1 MSDQVRHYNFLFT
14 VRFVGICP
22 TSSER
27 CKKQFRGEPST
38 YTHFSLAEHMEG
50 DSSQV
55 EMKLSNSEIDSE
67 VGNSMGEPRDPRI
80 MKPKHSP
87 KNICFMIVCTLL
99 IFLIGFLLGYLS
111 YRGRMQTK
119 GQSCSNA
126 DSDPCGTAEEL
137 PSKDDSDT
145 TLEATQPFLE
155 WKQLKELLK
164 DKFLVSSFESRIRD
178 FSVSREAGSE
188 GDQRLALTVYN
199 EFKRFGL
206 HSVWNDEHYVKLQ
219 SLGST
224 PNRVTLLASGTTE
237 IIESPKG
244 YLAYS
249 AAGQATGKLVY
260 ANYGREEDFKMLKS
274 MNIGVNGSVV
284 IVRGGK
290 ICFAAKG
297 KLVYANYGREEDFKM
312 LKSMNIGVN
321 GSVVIVRGGKICFA
335 AKVANAQKV
344 KAAAVLIYLDPADY
358 ANMPVDT
365 DVFGHVHLGT
375 GDPYTPGFPSFNHT
389 QFPPAQSS
397 GLPSIPAQTI
407 TTNSARRLLSKM
419 TGQLAPSEWKG
430 TLSPPYNLGNDDNV
444 QVKVE
449 VNNVVAEKMIHNVFG
464 VIKGLTD
471 PEHYVVI
478 GAQRDSWGPGVAKS
492 AVGTSL
498 LVEMAKALS
507 DLVVKDGY
515 KPRRSIVFA
524 SWSAGDF
531 GSVGATE
538 WLEGYLS
545 VLHRKAFAYIN
556 LDAAVLGSQTFKAS
570 ASPMLYTLLGNTL
583 KEVSSPLDSSKTLYQ
598 NVGGDSWEKQTIVPM
613 TMDDASYAFQ
623 AFSGIPSVSFSF
635 TNDGDTYPY
644 FGTKE
649 DNLSNL
655 NARTGN
661 RIDDIARAAANVAGQ
676 MVLRLTHDH
685 QLSLDF
691 DRYNGELYS
700 FVFKINRFAKQLKKA
715 GLTVKWL
722 SSARGD
728 FDRAT
733 ETLKNNILN
742 SDLNNAGICRAINE
756 RIMMVEYHFLSPYA
770 SPKDTPFRHI
780 FYGSGPHTLMS
791 LLENLNLLNNNTT
804 NLNMDVLRNQLALA
818 TWTIQGAANAL
829 SGDIWD
835 IDNEF

>member
-1 MSDQVRHYNFLFT
+1 
-14 VRFVGICP
+14 
-22 TSSER
+22 
-27 CKKQFRGEPST
+27 FRGEPST
-38 YTHFSLAEHMEG
+38 YTRFSLAQNMEG
-50 DSSQV
+50 DNSQV
-55 EMKLSNSEIDSE
+55 EMKLSNSEMDDE
-67 VGNSMGEPRDPRI
+67 VGNSMGGHREPRI
-80 MKPKHSP
+80 MKPKRSP
-87 KNICFMIVCTLL
+87 KNIFFLIVCTLL
-99 IFLIGFLLGYLS
+99 IFLIGFLIGYLS
-111 YRGRMQTK
+111 YRGRMPTK
-119 GQSCSNA
+119 DQSCSNA
-126 DSDPCGTAEEL
+126 DSVPCGTAEEL
-137 PSKDDSDT
+137 LSEDGSDT
-145 TLEATQPFLE
+145 TLEAAQPGLE

-164 DKFLVSSFESRIRD
+164 AKFLESDFECRIRAC
-178 FSVSREAGSE
+178 SVNREAGSE
-188 GDQRLALTVYN
+188 GDQNLALTVYN

-206 HSVWNDEHYVKLQ
+206 HSFWNDEHYVKLQ

-224 PNRVTLLASGTTE
+224 PNRVTILGSET
-237 IIESPKG
+237 IEVPKG

-249 AAGQATGKLVY
+249 ASGQATGKLVY
-260 ANYGREEDFKMLKS
+260 ANYGREEDFKKLTS

-290 ICFAAKG
+290 ICFAT
-297 KLVYANYGREEDFKM
+297 
-312 LKSMNIGVN
+312 
-321 GSVVIVRGGKICFA
+321 
-335 AKVANAQKV
+335 KVANAQKV

-358 ANMPVDT
+358 DNMPEDT

-407 TTNSARRLLSKM
+407 TTNSARVLLSKM
-419 TGQLAPSEWKG
+419 RGQSAPLEWKG
-430 TLSPPYNLGNDDNV
+430 TLSSTYNLGGDENV

-464 VIKGLTD
+464 VIKGLID
-471 PEHYVVI
+471 PDHYVVI

-498 LVEMAKALS
+498 LLEMAKALS

-515 KPRRSIVFA
+515 KPKRSIIFA

-545 VLHRKAFAYIN
+545 MLHLKALAYIN

-598 NVGGDSWEKQTIVPM
+598 KAGAENWEKQTIVPM
-613 TMDDASYAFQ
+613 TMDDTSYAFQ
-623 AFSGIPSVSFSF
+623 AFSGIPSVSFKF
-635 TNDGDTYPY
+635 TNDGDYPY
-644 FGTKE
+644 FGTRE
-649 DNLSNL
+649 DNLNNL
-655 NARTGN
+655 ITRTGN
-661 RIDDIARAAANVAGQ
+661 KVADIARAAANVAGQ

-700 FVFKINRFAKQLKKA
+700 SVFKINRFAKQLKKA
-715 GLTVKWL
+715 GLTIKWL
-722 SSARGD
+722 FSARGD

-733 ETLKNNILN
+733 ETLKNDILN
-742 SDLNNAGICRAINE
+742 SDLNDAGICRAINE
-756 RIMMVEYHFLSPYA
+756 RIMRVEYHFLSPYV

-780 FYGSGPHTLMS
+780 FYGSGPHTLKS
-791 LLENLNLLNNNTT
+791 LLENLNLLNSNPSY
-804 NLNMDVLRNQLALA
+804 LNMDDLRNQLALA

>member
-1 MSDQVRHYNFLFT
+1 MDTARSTIYNL
-14 VRFVGICP
+14 
-22 TSSER
+22 
-27 CKKQFRGEPST
+27 FRGEPST
-38 YTHFSLAEHMEG
+38 YTRFSLAQHMEG
-50 DSSQV
+50 DNSQV
-55 EMKLSNSEIDSE
+55 EMKLSNSEMDDE
-67 VGNSMGEPRDPRI
+67 VGNSMGGHRDPRI
-80 MKPKHSP
+80 MKPKRSP
-87 KNICFMIVCTLL
+87 KSICFMIVCTLL
-99 IFLIGFLLGYLS
+99 IFLIGFLIGYLS
-111 YRGRMQTK
+111 YRGRMPTREQ
-119 GQSCSNA
+119 GCSNA
-126 DSDPCGTAEEL
+126 DSVSCGTIEEL
-137 PSKDDSDT
+137 LSEDDSDT
-145 TLEATQPFLE
+145 TLEAAQPVLE

-164 DKFLVSSFESRIRD
+164 NKFLVSSFESRIRA
-178 FSVSREAGSE
+178 FSANHEAGSE
-188 GDQRLALTVYN
+188 GDQKLALSVYN
-199 EFKRFGL
+199 EFKNIGL
-206 HSVWNDEHYVKLQ
+206 DSVWNDEHYVKLQ

-224 PNRVTLLASGTTE
+224 PNKVTFLGSGIPE
-237 IIESPKG
+237 VIEVPKG

-260 ANYGREEDFKMLKS
+260 ANYGREEDLKKLTS
-274 MNIGVNGSVV
+274 LDITVNGSVV
-284 IVRGGK
+284 IVRGGQ
-290 ICFAAKG
+290 I
-297 KLVYANYGREEDFKM
+297 
-312 LKSMNIGVN
+312 S
-321 GSVVIVRGGKICFA
+321 FA

-358 ANMPVDT
+358 NMPENT

-407 TTNSARRLLSKM
+407 TTNSARRLMSKM
-419 TGQLAPSEWKG
+419 TGQPAPSEWKG

-449 VNNVVAEKMIHNVFG
+449 VNNEVAEKRILNVFG
-464 VIKGLTD
+464 VVKGLID
-471 PEHYVVI
+471 PDHYVVI

-498 LVEMAKALS
+498 LVEMAKALL
-507 DLVVKDGY
+507 DLVVK
-515 KPRRSIVFA
+515 
-524 SWSAGDF
+524 
-531 GSVGATE
+531 
-538 WLEGYLS
+538 
-545 VLHRKAFAYIN
+545 
-556 LDAAVLGSQTFKAS
+556 GSQTFKAS

-583 KEVSSPLDSSKTLYQ
+583 KEVSAPLDSSKTLYQ
-598 NVGGDSWEKQTIVPM
+598 KLGADSWEKQTIVPM
-613 TMDDASYAFQ
+613 AMDDASYAFQ
-623 AFSGIPSVSFSF
+623 AFSGIPSLSFRF
-635 TNDGDTYPY
+635 TNDGVYPY

-649 DNLSNL
+649 DNWSNL

-700 FVFKINRFAKQLKKA
+700 SVLKINRFAKQLKKA
-715 GLTVKWL
+715 GLTIKWL

-733 ETLKNNILN
+733 ETLKNDILN
-742 SDLNNAGICRAINE
+742 SDLNDAEMCRAINE
-756 RIMMVEYHFLSPYA
+756 RIMRVEYHFLSPYV

-780 FYGSGPHTLMS
+780 FYGSGPHTLKS
-791 LLENLNLLNNNTT
+791 LIENLNLLNGNT
-804 NLNMDVLRNQLALA
+804 LDLDMDVLRNQLALA

>member
-1 MSDQVRHYNFLFT
+1 MLYVQAGTDVLVFIFLFNKRT
-14 VRFVGICP
+14 AV
-22 TSSER
+22 E
-27 CKKQFRGEPST
+27 FREEPST
-38 YTHFSLAEHMEG
+38 YTRFSLAEHMEG

-126 DSDPCGTAEEL
+126 DSNLCGTAEEL

-145 TLEATQPFLE
+145 TLEYTQPFLE

-164 DKFLVSSFESRIRD
+164 DKFLVSSFISRIRD

-199 EFKRFGL
+199 EFKRCGL

-224 PNRVTLLASGTTE
+224 PNRVTLLASGTNET
-237 IIESPKG
+237 IENPKG

-274 MNIGVNGSVV
+274 MNISVNGSVV

-290 ICFAAKG
+290 I
-297 KLVYANYGREEDFKM
+297 
-312 LKSMNIGVN
+312 S
-321 GSVVIVRGGKICFA
+321 FA

-444 QVKVE
+444 QVEVE

-507 DLVVKDGY
+507 DMVVKDGY

-545 VLHRKAFAYIN
+545 VLHLKAFAYIN

-583 KEVSSPLDSSKTLYQ
+583 KE
-598 NVGGDSWEKQTIVPM
+598 
-613 TMDDASYAFQ
+613 
-623 AFSGIPSVSFSF
+623 
-635 TNDGDTYPY
+635 NDGDTYPY

-655 NARTGN
+655 NSRTGN

-691 DRYNGELYS
+691 DRYNGELFS
-700 FVFKINRFAKQLKKA
+700 FVLKINRFAKQLKKA

-756 RIMMVEYHFLSPYA
+756 RIMMVEYHFLSPYV

-780 FYGSGPHTLMS
+780 LYGSGPHTLMS
-791 LLENLNLLNNNTT
+791 LLENLNLLNNTIT

>member
-1 MSDQVRHYNFLFT
+1 MDTARSTIYNLFH
-14 VRFVGICP
+14 
-22 TSSER
+22 
-27 CKKQFRGEPST
+27 GEPST
-38 YTHFSLAEHMEG
+38 YTRFSLAQHMEG
-50 DSSQV
+50 DNSQV
-55 EMKLSNSEIDSE
+55 EMKLSNSEMDDE
-67 VGNSMGEPRDPRI
+67 VGNSMGGHRDPRI
-80 MKPKHSP
+80 MKPKRSP
-87 KNICFMIVCTLL
+87 KSICFMIVCTLL
-99 IFLIGFLLGYLS
+99 IFLIGFLIGYLS
-111 YRGRMQTK
+111 YRGRMPTREQ
-119 GQSCSNA
+119 GCSNA
-126 DSDPCGTAEEL
+126 DSVSCGTIEEL
-137 PSKDDSDT
+137 LSEDDSDT
-145 TLEATQPFLE
+145 TLEAAQPVLE

-164 DKFLVSSFESRIRD
+164 SKFLVSSFESRIRA
-178 FSVSREAGSE
+178 FSANHEAGSE
-188 GDQRLALTVYN
+188 GDQKLALSVYN
-199 EFKRFGL
+199 EFKNIGL
-206 HSVWNDEHYVKLQ
+206 DSVWNDEHYVKLQ

-224 PNRVTLLASGTTE
+224 PNKVTFLGSGIPE
-237 IIESPKG
+237 VIEVPKG

-260 ANYGREEDFKMLKS
+260 ANYGREEDFKKLTS
-274 MNIGVNGSVV
+274 LDITVNGSVV
-284 IVRGGK
+284 IVRGGQ
-290 ICFAAKG
+290 I
-297 KLVYANYGREEDFKM
+297 
-312 LKSMNIGVN
+312 S
-321 GSVVIVRGGKICFA
+321 FA

-358 ANMPVDT
+358 NMPENT

-407 TTNSARRLLSKM
+407 TTNSARRLMSKM
-419 TGQLAPSEWKG
+419 TGQPAPSEWKG

-444 QVKVE
+444 QVEVE
-449 VNNVVAEKMIHNVFG
+449 VNNEVAEKRILNVFG
-464 VIKGLTD
+464 VVKGLID
-471 PEHYVVI
+471 PDHYVVI

-515 KPRRSIVFA
+515 KPRRSIIFA

-545 VLHRKAFAYIN
+545 MLHLKAFAYIN

-583 KEVSSPLDSSKTLYQ
+583 KEVSAPLDSSKTLYQ
-598 NVGGDSWEKQTIVPM
+598 KLGADSWEKQTIVPM
-613 TMDDASYAFQ
+613 AMDDASYAFQ
-623 AFSGIPSVSFSF
+623 AFSGIPSLSFRF
-635 TNDGDTYPY
+635 TNDGVYPY

-649 DNLSNL
+649 DNWSNL

-700 FVFKINRFAKQLKKA
+700 SVLKINRFAKQLKKA
-715 GLTVKWL
+715 GLTIKWL

-733 ETLKNNILN
+733 ETLKNDILN
-742 SDLNNAGICRAINE
+742 SDLNDAEMCRAINE
-756 RIMMVEYHFLSPYA
+756 RIMRVEYHFLSPYV

-780 FYGSGPHTLMS
+780 FYGSGPHTLKS
-791 LLENLNLLNNNTT
+791 LIENLNLLNVLLLECLIYLYGKLLIISVGSAIAPFKNVSVGDKIVC
-804 NLNMDVLRNQLALA
+804 LNFGYGVK
-818 TWTIQGAANAL
+818 
-829 SGDIWD
+829 
-835 IDNEF
+835 

>member
-1 MSDQVRHYNFLFT
+1 
-14 VRFVGICP
+14 
-22 TSSER
+22 
-27 CKKQFRGEPST
+27 
-38 YTHFSLAEHMEG
+38 MEG
-50 DSSQV
+50 DNSQV
-55 EMKLSNSEIDSE
+55 EMKLSNSEMDDE
-67 VGNSMGEPRDPRI
+67 VGNSMGDHRDPRI

-87 KNICFMIVCTLL
+87 KNICFVIVCTLL
-99 IFLIGFLLGYLS
+99 IFLIGFLIGYLS
-111 YRGRMQTK
+111 YRGRMPTK
-119 GQSCSNA
+119 EQSCSNA
-126 DSDPCGTAEEL
+126 DSVPCGTAEEL
-137 PSKDDSDT
+137 SEDDSDT
-145 TLEATQPFLE
+145 TVEATPFLE
-155 WKQLKELLK
+155 WKQLKELLRE
-164 DKFLVSSFESRIRD
+164 KFLLSSFESRIKD
-178 FSVSREAGSE
+178 FSVNREAGSE
-188 GDQRLALTVYN
+188 GDQTLALTVYN
-199 EFKRFGL
+199 EFKSFGL

-224 PNRVTLLASGTTE
+224 PNRVTLLGSGTTE
-237 IIESPKG
+237 VFESQKG

-260 ANYGREEDFKMLKS
+260 ANYGREEDFKNL
-274 MNIGVNGSVV
+274 
-284 IVRGGK
+284 
-290 ICFAAKG
+290 A
-297 KLVYANYGREEDFKM
+297 
-312 LKSMNIGVN
+312 SMNIGVN

-358 ANMPVDT
+358 DNMPENT
-365 DVFGHVHLGT
+365 EVFGHVHLGT

-389 QFPPAQSS
+389 QFPPARSS

-407 TTNSARRLLSKM
+407 TTNSARRLMSKM
-419 TGQLAPSEWKG
+419 TGQSAPSEWKG
-430 TLSPPYNLGNDDNV
+430 TLSVAYNLGNDDNV

-464 VIKGLTD
+464 VIKGLAD
-471 PEHYVVI
+471 PDQYVVI

-498 LVEMAKALS
+498 LLEMAKALS
-507 DLVVKDGY
+507 ALVVKDGY
-515 KPRRSIVFA
+515 KPRRSIIFA
-524 SWSAGDF
+524 SWSGGDF

-545 VLHRKAFAYIN
+545 VLHLKAFAYIN
-556 LDAAVLGSQTFKAS
+556 LDAAVLGSKHFKAS

-583 KEVSSPLDSSKTLYQ
+583 KEVSSPLDSNKTLYQ
-598 NVGGDSWEKQTIVPM
+598 NIGSQSWEKQTIVPM
-613 TMDDASYAFQ
+613 AMDDASYAFQ

-635 TNDGDTYPY
+635 TNDRDYPY
-644 FGTKE
+644 FGTME
-649 DNLSNL
+649 DNLNNL
-655 NARTGN
+655 NTRTGN
-661 RIDDIARAAANVAGQ
+661 RVDIIARAAANVAGQ

-685 QLSLDF
+685 ELSLDF

-722 SSARGD
+722 FSARGD

-742 SDLNNAGICRAINE
+742 SDLNNPRICRAINE
-756 RIMMVEYHFLSPYA
+756 RIMRVEYHFLSPYV

-791 LLENLNLLNNNTT
+791 LLENLNRMNSNTS
-804 NLNMDVLRNQLALA
+804 DVDIVVLQNQLALA

>member
-1 MSDQVRHYNFLFT
+1 MDTARSTISNL
-14 VRFVGICP
+14 
-22 TSSER
+22 
-27 CKKQFRGEPST
+27 FRGEPST
-38 YTHFSLAEHMEG
+38 YTRFSLAEHMEG

-55 EMKLSNSEIDSE
+55 EMKLSNSETESE
-67 VGNSMGEPRDPRI
+67 VGNSMGDPRDPRI

-126 DSDPCGTAEEL
+126 DSVPCGTAEEL

-145 TLEATQPFLE
+145 TLEATRPFLE

-164 DKFLVSSFESRIRD
+164 DKFLVSSFESRFSD

-188 GDQRLALTVYN
+188 GDQSLALTVYN

-249 AAGQATGKLVY
+249 AAGQAT
-260 ANYGREEDFKMLKS
+260 
-274 MNIGVNGSVV
+274 
-284 IVRGGK
+284 
-290 ICFAAKG
+290 G

-444 QVKVE
+444 QVEVE

-471 PEHYVVI
+471 PDHYVVI

-545 VLHRKAFAYIN
+545 VLHLKAFAYIN

-583 KEVSSPLDSSKTLYQ
+583 KEVDSPLDSSKTLYQ

-791 LLENLNLLNNNTT
+791 LLENLNLVNNKTT
-804 NLNMDVLRNQLALA
+804 NLDMDVLRNQLALA